1 MTDGTSVSI
10 LLSKPKDVYQP
21 LVDDDDE
28 PASASGSIS
37 TSTSAIPFTPVG
49 NLENYH
55 RFGLDPGRENVF
67 VTVDRDE
74 RKVSLSLKEYYSRT
88 GVSNRQKWEQGRLAR
103 SALGPFLSSLPSR
116 NCSTLEGFRAY
127 LSALRPSLPRIL
139 AFYGS
144 PKWRNAAFRCYYLR
158 QKLLHDVCHQFRKTG
173 KQTVV
178 FFGAA
183 RFNLSSR
190 GHPSTT
196 PLALIRR
203 ELSRFPGV
211 TVIPIDEF
219 RTSQICSKCM
229 TRMGGPSPFG
239 SWRLKACPHCR
250 TVWDRDVNAAR
261 NILYLGDRMDANA
274 GARPEPFCRG

>member
-1 MTDGTSVSI
+1 M
-10 LLSKPKDVYQP
+10 
-21 LVDDDDE
+21 
-28 PASASGSIS
+28 
-37 TSTSAIPFTPVG
+37 
-49 NLENYH
+49 
-55 RFGLDPGRENVF
+55 
-67 VTVDRDE
+67 
-74 RKVSLSLKEYYSRT
+74 
-88 GVSNRQKWEQGRLAR
+88 QKWEQGRLAR

-158 QKLLHDVCHQFRKTG
+158 QKLLHDVCHQFRMTG

-190 GHPSTT
+190 
-196 PLALIRR
+196 
-203 ELSRFPGV
+203 
-211 TVIPIDEF
+211 
-219 RTSQICSKCM
+219 
-229 TRMGGPSPFG
+229 
-239 SWRLKACPHCR
+239 LKACPHCR
-250 TVWDRDVNAAR
+250 AVWDRDVNAAR